1 VSDEI
6 LAAKLK
12 AYKKTKTGS
21 SRLGLLER
29 STRTGSSWTDLH
41 GSGSSWTDTRTDT
54 RNWSSWA
61 DTRIEL

>member
-1 VSDEI
+1 MRIYNNNAVVFFFNEQQPYIDRVSDDI

-29 STRTGSSWTDLH
+29 STRTGSS
-41 GSGSSWTDTRTDT
+41 
-54 RNWSSWA
+54 
-61 DTRIEL
+61 